1 MKITTKLVLS
11 FFAASILPLSIVGYI
26 GLQGMERASSLAL
39 DTSVAALKELGE
51 ASIHQRALAVA
62 LQVEQYLRLHP
73 ELLDAQTG
81 QLQAEDDLIEVALQ
95 QVGETGYTALYDSD
109 GITHIHPNPAIV
121 GTDLH
126 SLADSLP
133 AFWSIFEAS
142 LEGSPSSGY
151 YEWQDADG
159 VVRDKYMSC
168 VPVGDT
174 LYRVAAT
181 TYIDEFFQPV
191 NETQNELARIGD
203 ETQGYL
209 ILAVSTIAILAL
221 VLALASAV
229 GISRPVYRLTQA
241 ATALEQDVYQPD
253 ELAEVVSRR
262 DDLGKLAQVFD
273 RMAKEI
279 QAREE
284 KLHRQI
290 RQLRV
295 EIDEVKRAQQVAEVT
310 ETEYFRKLQEDARE
324 LRRAPDSEDR
334 DSTDHIAED
343 RAKD

>member
-1 MKITTKLVLS
+1 M
-11 FFAASILPLSIVGYI
+11 
-26 GLQGMERASSLAL
+26 
-39 DTSVAALKELGE
+39 
-51 ASIHQRALAVA
+51 
-62 LQVEQYLRLHP
+62 
-73 ELLDAQTG
+73 
-81 QLQAEDDLIEVALQ
+81 
-95 QVGETGYTALYDSD
+95 
-109 GITHIHPNPAIV
+109 
-121 GTDLH
+121 
-126 SLADSLP
+126 
-133 AFWSIFEAS
+133 
-142 LEGSPSSGY
+142 
-151 YEWQDADG
+151 
-159 VVRDKYMSC
+159 
-168 VPVGDT
+168 
-174 LYRVAAT
+174 AAT

-343 RAKD
+343 

>member
-1 MKITTKLVLS
+1 MKITTKLILA

-39 DTSVAALKELGE
+39 DESVTALKELGE
-51 ASIHQRALAVA
+51 ESIHQRALAVA
-62 LQVEQYLRLHP
+62 LQVGQYLALHP
-73 ELLDAQTG
+73 ELHTAQTE
-81 QLQAEDDLIEVALQ
+81 QLQAEDDLLTVALQ
-95 QVGETGYTALYDSD
+95 QVGETGYTAMYDSD

-133 AFWSIFEAS
+133 AFWAIFEAS
-142 LEGSPSSGY
+142 LEGSPASGY

-159 VVRDKYMSC
+159 IVRDKYMSC

-174 LYRVAAT
+174 HFRIAAT

-191 NETQNELARIGD
+191 NETENELARIAN

-209 ILAVSTIAILAL
+209 ILAVSAIAVLAL
-221 VLALASAV
+221 GLALASAL
-229 GISRPVYRLTQA
+229 GISRPVYRLSEA
-241 ATALEQDVYQPD
+241 AAALERDAYEPD
-253 ELAEVVSRR
+253 DLAKVVLRK
-262 DDLGKLAQVFD
+262 DDLGKLARVFD
-273 RMAKEI
+273 RMAKEV

-284 KLHRQI
+284 NLQRQI

-295 EIDEVKRAQQVAEVT
+295 QIDEAKRVQQVAEVT
-310 ETEYFRKLQEDARE
+310 ETEYFRKLQADARE
-324 LRRAPDSEDR
+324 LRRAPDSEDKV
-334 DSTDHIAED
+334 SEE
-343 RAKD
+343 